1 MGSWEQVLLC
11 LTAAQHEVM
20 LFAAAGLILGGLDD
34 LLIDLIYFTHR
45 IWRDLFVYSRHRRMT
60 TDRLPPPLRP
70 GRIAIFIPAWQE
82 ETIIATTLRGML
94 ARWQG
99 CDFTLFVGTYP
110 NDPAT
115 ALRVA
120 TVAETDSRVQLVVH
134 DRDGPTTKA
143 DCLNRLWRAM
153 LRDEAVRSCRY
164 KAIVLHDAE
173 DVVHADEL
181 RLFDVM
187 IERFDMVQLPVR
199 PILNPNSPWIAGHY
213 ADEFAEAHG
222 KYLCMR
228 ERVGAS
234 VPSAGVGCAF
244 RREILTALAAERRG
258 IAFDPSSLTEDYEI
272 GLKIA
277 ERGGQSAFIRM
288 RDQHGELVC
297 TQEYFPDTLATA
309 VRQKSRWLAGITLSG
324 WDRMGW
330 NGSIRECW
338 ARLHDRRSCL
348 SVWVLLAIYLTPIL
362 HGLRHLI
369 GLISG
374 IKVMPF
380 SGAALLG
387 ALAITSALMLWRLLI
402 RALFT
407 ARCYGWR
414 QGLMAIPRMFIANFI
429 ALLAARRALAIY
441 LRQLR
446 SGTVVWDK
454 THHIAPPAADE
465 AT

>member
-1 MGSWEQVLLC
+1 MIASEQALQC
-11 LTAAQHEVM
+11 LTVAQHEIM
-20 LFAAAGLILGGLDD
+20 LFAAVGLIFGGLDD
-34 LLIDLIYFTHR
+34 LAVDLLYFSRR
-45 IWRDLFVYSRHRRMT
+45 IWRALFVYSRHPRMT
-60 TDRLPPPLRP
+60 SDRLPVPSCP

-82 ETIIATTLRGML
+82 DTIIATTLRGML
-94 ARWQG
+94 ARWRDDD
-99 CDFTLFVGTYP
+99 CTLFVGTYP

-115 ALRVA
+115 ALCVA
-120 TVAETDSRVQLVVH
+120 TVAETDRRVQLVVH
-134 DRDGPTTKA
+134 DRNGPTTKA

-153 LRDEAVRSCRY
+153 LRDEAERAFRY

-181 RLFDVM
+181 RLFDAM

-199 PILNPNSPWIAGHY
+199 PILSPNSPWIAGHY

-222 KYLCMR
+222 KYLCIR

-244 RREILTALAAERRG
+244 RRDMLAKLAETRNG

-277 ERGGQSAFIRM
+277 ENGGRSAFIRM
-288 RDQHGELVC
+288 RDRHGELVC
-297 TQEYFPDTLATA
+297 TQEYFPETIATA
-309 VRQKSRWLAGITLSG
+309 VRQKARWLAGITLSG

-330 NGSIRECW
+330 HGNLRECW

-348 SVWVLLAIYLTPIL
+348 SVWVLLAVYLTPFL
-362 HGLRHLI
+362 HGLRHAI
-369 GLISG
+369 GLIAG
-374 IKVMPF
+374 VKVAPF
-380 SGAALLG
+380 SDGILLG
-387 ALAITSALMLWRLLI
+387 ALWITGALMLWRLLI

-414 QGLMAIPRMFIANFI
+414 QGLMAIPRMFIANLI
-429 ALLAARRALAIY
+429 ALLAARRAFAIY
-441 LRQLR
+441 VRQLR
-446 SGTVVWDK
+446 SGAVIWDK
-454 THHIAPPAADE
+454 THHVAPPMADE
-465 AT
+465 TA